1 MRKKILVVVDMQND
15 FITGSL
21 GTPEAQA
28 IVPNVVAK
36 IKEAQAE
43 GVHVVV
49 TQDTH
54 DENYLNTNEGKHL
67 PVVHCVEGT
76 DGWRIE
82 PSVYAAIEEAY
93 KAEDPDMNVK
103 LWSVRKLSFGSQ
115 AVISEISMYMGL
127 AYDAYPNKDQVEVE
141 FVGLCTGICVLS
153 NAILA
158 KTRWPEAT
166 ISVDASCCACVTPQ
180 SHDTAL
186 AAMKL
191 CQIEIKN
198 QGKEPWRK

>member
-1 MRKKILVVVDMQND
+1 MNKVLVVVDMQND

-21 GTPEAQA
+21 GTKEAQA

-36 IKEAQAE
+36 IKQAQADD
-43 GVHVVV
+43 VHVVV

-54 DENYLNTNEGKHL
+54 GTDYLSTYEGRHL
-67 PVVHCVEGT
+67 PVIHCVEGT
-76 DGWRIE
+76 KGWQLK
-82 PSVYAAIEEAY
+82 PSVRAAVDAAY
-93 KAEDPDMNVK
+93 KKEDKNARAE
-103 LWSVRKLSFGSQ
+103 LLSVYKHSFGSDKVTDTIGSYIGF
-115 AVISEISMYMGL
+115 AHDHKEPI
-127 AYDAYPNKDQVEVE
+127 EVE

-158 KTRWPEAT
+158 KARFPEAT